1 MGSDGGVRALD
12 SHMSLQPIPRS
23 TQVLVVGG
31 GPAGSATAW
40 HCAQAGLDVVL
51 IDRARFPRA
60 KPCAEYVSPEGA
72 RILSAMGALE
82 TLDTQAAALTGM
94 VVHAPSGA
102 RIHGEFV
109 ARHAFRGFR
118 DRGLGIRR
126 EVLDTVLLDRARAA
140 GVRVIEGVKVEDVL
154 RDPSGRAVGVRVRC
168 DDGHKAPSVATSAIR
183 TIEASLIVGADGLRS
198 VVARRLGLAHSAR
211 WPKRYAIVAHYRDVA
226 GMTSLGEMFVTDNG
240 YVGLAHVGDQVTNVA
255 LVVPARSAAT
265 IAGAPEA
272 FLTAWLAQH
281 HDLGARFQAA
291 TRVSPV
297 RVTGPFASRATRAF
311 APGVALVGD
320 AADFFDPFTGE
331 GIYAALR
338 GGELL
343 APFAADAVAA
353 HAHGNA
359 RSEQAA
365 LSAYG
370 RARHETFAGKCRVEK
385 LIGAAVAVP
394 ALMNGAARVLGNDRD
409 LSDLLI
415 GVTGDFVPAGVIVTP
430 RTLLRVVTALGRT
443 MAGAWFPRTPAHRP
457 PPILPPSPSP
467 NSPSH
472 VHRS

>member
-1 MGSDGGVRALD
+1 
-12 SHMSLQPIPRS
+12 MSSQPIPRS

-31 GPAGSATAW
+31 GPAGSAAAW

-82 TLDTQAAALTGM
+82 TLDAQAAALTGM
-94 VVHAPSGA
+94 VVHAPSGE
-102 RIHGEFV
+102 RIHGEFI
-109 ARHAFRGFR
+109 ARHTFRGFR

-126 EVLDTVLLDRARAA
+126 EVLDTVLLERARAA
-140 GVRVIEGVKVEDVL
+140 GVHVIEGVKVEDVL
-154 RDPSGRAVGVRVRC
+154 RDASGQATGVRVRC
-168 DDGHKAPSVATSAIR
+168 DAGHDAAADSATTSAMP
-183 TIEASLIVGADGLRS
+183 TIDASLIVGADGLRS
-198 VVARRLGLAHSAR
+198 VVARRLGLAHNAR
-211 WPKRYAIVAHYRDVA
+211 WPRRYAIVAHYRGVA
-226 GMTSLGEMFVTDNG
+226 GMSSLGEMFVTANG

-272 FLTAWLAQH
+272 FLTAWLARH

-291 TRVSPV
+291 TRVSAV

-343 APFAADAVAA
+343 APFAVDAIAA
-353 HAHGNA
+353 HGRRNTGAE
-359 RSEQAA
+359 RAA
-365 LSAYG
+365 LRAYG
-370 RARHETFAGKCRVEK
+370 RARHATFAGKWRVEK

-394 ALMNGAARVLGNDRD
+394 ALMNGAARVLGTDRD

-415 GVTGDFVPAGVIVTP
+415 GVTGDFVPPGVIVRP
-430 RTLLRVVTALGRT
+430 RTLLRVATALGRT
-443 MAGAWFPRTPAHRP
+443 VAGAWFPGVPSHRP
-457 PPILPPSPSP
+457 PPHLPPSPSP

>member
-1 MGSDGGVRALD
+1 
-12 SHMSLQPIPRS
+12 MSSQPIPRS

-51 IDRARFPRA
+51 IDRARFPRS

-72 RILSAMGALE
+72 RILSAMGALD
-82 TLDTQAAALTGM
+82 TLDAQAAALTGM
-94 VVHAPSGA
+94 VVHAPSGD
-102 RIHGEFV
+102 RIHGEFI

-140 GVRVIEGVKVEDVL
+140 GVHVIEGVKVEDVL
-154 RDPSGRAVGVRVRC
+154 RDQSGRATGVRVRC
-168 DDGHKAPSVATSAIR
+168 DAGHDAAADPDPSALR
-183 TIEASLIVGADGLRS
+183 TIDAALIIGADGLRS
-198 VVARRLGLAHSAR
+198 VVARRLGLAHHAR

-226 GMTSLGEMFVTDNG
+226 GMTSLGEMFVTANG
-240 YVGLAHVGDQVTNVA
+240 YVGLADVGDHITNVA
-255 LVVPARSAAT
+255 LVVPARSAAS

-281 HDLGARFQAA
+281 HNLGARFQSA

-343 APFAADAVAA
+343 APFAVDVIAA
-353 HAHGNA
+353 HARGNA
-359 RSEQAA
+359 GAERAA
-365 LSAYG
+365 LRAYG
-370 RARHETFAGKCRVEK
+370 RARHETFAGKWRVEK
-385 LIGAAVAVP
+385 LIGTAVAVP
-394 ALMNGAARVLGNDRD
+394 ALMNGAARVLGRDRD

-415 GVTGDFVPAGVIVTP
+415 GVTGDFVPPRVIVTP
-430 RTLLRVVTALGRT
+430 RTLLRVVTALGRSV
-443 MAGAWFPRTPAHRP
+443 AGAWFPRAPAHRP
-457 PPILPPSPSP
+457 PPHLPPTPSP
-467 NSPSH
+467 NSPPH
-472 VHRS
+472 VHRP